1 MAGSATQNDPL
12 VITTAAQLAEIAD
25 LVNRGRLERFIFNDS
40 NATVYLKLGNDID
53 LSLYGMNWNNGKR
66 WIPIGTYAN
75 PFKGHFDGNGKTI
88 TGLYINDDT
97 LMYAGL
103 FGAVRSGNIQA
114 LALESVHISGNDY
127 TGGVAGGVFENSV
140 IKNCYS
146 SATVSGTSKA
156 GGVAGFVENSTME
169 SCYSTGEVKCSE
181 STGIAGGVAGEV
193 KNGTVKNC
201 AAFNSVVEASGPNVG
216 RIAGHNE
223 GILVGNAVFSG
234 MTITIN
240 GSLKTPDSN
249 PEGPD
254 GEDITAG
261 QIKANG
267 TIGNRFT
274 AEGG

>member
-1 MAGSATQNDPL
+1 
-12 VITTAAQLAEIAD
+12 
-25 LVNRGRLERFIFNDS
+25 
-40 NATVYLKLGNDID
+40 
-53 LSLYGMNWNNGKR
+53 
-66 WIPIGTYAN
+66 
-75 PFKGHFDGNGKTI
+75 
-88 TGLYINDDT
+88 
-97 LMYAGL
+97 MYAGL

-127 TGGVAGGVFENSV
+127 TGGVAGGVFGNSVVQNCYATGSVNGSYSGGVAGGVFENSV
-140 IKNCYS
+140 IKN
-146 SATVSGTSKA
+146 
-156 GGVAGFVENSTME
+156 
-169 SCYSTGEVKCSE
+169 CYSTGEVKCSE

-193 KNGTVKNC
+193 KNGTVKTC